1 MQQQAAVTQPEKNL
15 LTEMTG
21 VVVEG
26 RGPNLSET
34 MEFGG
39 QIDMV

>member
-15 LTEMTG
+15 LTEITG
-21 VVVEG
+21 VAVEG
-26 RGPNLSET
+26 EGPDLSET

-39 QIDMV
+39 